1 MRRFSSLSWLVSGC
15 LGFLVGTSI
24 PHPSVLRAG
33 DGPAVLAQ
41 ADQVDLN
48 PLSKVTPGMAM
59 LDVVQQVGPPSD
71 QKGATYYYK
80 GRGRIVFD
88 GKGTPG
94 DKTKV
99 LRVEQDQME
108 DGIP

>member
-1 MRRFSSLSWLVSGC
+1 MRRFSSVSWLVSGS
-15 LGFLVGTSI
+15 LGFVVGAGIS
-24 PHPSVLRAG
+24 HPSALRAG
-33 DGPAVLAQ
+33 HPPAVLAQ
-41 ADQVDLN
+41 ADQVDMN
-48 PLSKVTPGMAM
+48 QLSKVTPGMPM
-59 LDVVQQVGPPSD
+59 LEVLEQVGPPSD

-80 GRGRIVFD
+80 RRGRIVFE
-88 GKGTPG
+88 GSGTPG

>member
-1 MRRFSSLSWLVSGC
+1 MRRISSLSWLVSGC
-15 LGFLVGTSI
+15 LGFLVGTGV

-33 DGPAVLAQ
+33 DGPALLAQ
-41 ADQVDLN
+41 ADQPGFN
-48 PLSKVTPGMAM
+48 PLSKVTPGMTM

-71 QKGATYYYK
+71 EKAATYYYK
-80 GRGRIVFD
+80 RRGRIVFE
-88 GKGTPG
+88 GNGTPG